1 MQNAYQ
7 TFFKD
12 RSLYYATFPIREQA
26 EKGDV
31 WDYQLKHVY
40 VVALLNYKMS
50 DSAFSPDT
58 INHDIGLLDKQTHR
72 VFNDKLT
79 FKYVEISKFDKCL
92 EELESN
98 YDKWLYVLR
107 NLSRLD
113 SQPDYLR
120 NEIFN
125 RLFSEAEIAHFSKV
139 ELREYEDSLKAYRD
153 IKNSLDTAKAEGLAE
168 GFGKG
173 RVEGHAEGL
182 VEGRAEGL
190 AKGRAEG
197 RSETL
202 VEVAKNLLSIG
213 TPIESIMKATG
224 LSEEEIK
231 SMT

>member
-1 MQNAYQ
+1 M
-7 TFFKD
+7 
-12 RSLYYATFPIREQA
+12 
-26 EKGDV
+26 
-31 WDYQLKHVY
+31 
-40 VVALLNYKMS
+40 
-50 DSAFSPDT
+50 
-58 INHDIGLLDKQTHR
+58 
-72 VFNDKLT
+72 
-79 FKYVEISKFDKCL
+79 

-231 SMT
+231 SMI

>member
-1 MQNAYQ
+1 MRN
-7 TFFKD
+7 
-12 RSLYYATFPIREQA
+12 S
-26 EKGDV
+26 
-31 WDYQLKHVY
+31 
-40 VVALLNYKMS
+40 
-50 DSAFSPDT
+50 
-58 INHDIGLLDKQTHR
+58 
-72 VFNDKLT
+72 
-79 FKYVEISKFDKCL
+79 
-92 EELESN
+92 EE
-98 YDKWLYVLR
+98 R
-107 NLSRLD
+107 
-113 SQPDYLR
+113 
-120 NEIFN
+120 
-125 RLFSEAEIAHFSKV
+125 
-139 ELREYEDSLKAYRD
+139 AYRD

>member
-1 MQNAYQ
+1 MRNSEE
-7 TFFKD
+7 
-12 RSLYYATFPIREQA
+12 RS
-26 EKGDV
+26 
-31 WDYQLKHVY
+31 
-40 VVALLNYKMS
+40 
-50 DSAFSPDT
+50 
-58 INHDIGLLDKQTHR
+58 
-72 VFNDKLT
+72 
-79 FKYVEISKFDKCL
+79 
-92 EELESN
+92 
-98 YDKWLYVLR
+98 
-107 NLSRLD
+107 
-113 SQPDYLR
+113 
-120 NEIFN
+120 
-125 RLFSEAEIAHFSKV
+125 
-139 ELREYEDSLKAYRD
+139 YRD

-190 AKGRAEG
+190 VEGRAEG

>member
-1 MQNAYQ
+1 MRNSEE
-7 TFFKD
+7 
-12 RSLYYATFPIREQA
+12 RS
-26 EKGDV
+26 
-31 WDYQLKHVY
+31 
-40 VVALLNYKMS
+40 
-50 DSAFSPDT
+50 
-58 INHDIGLLDKQTHR
+58 
-72 VFNDKLT
+72 
-79 FKYVEISKFDKCL
+79 
-92 EELESN
+92 
-98 YDKWLYVLR
+98 
-107 NLSRLD
+107 
-113 SQPDYLR
+113 
-120 NEIFN
+120 
-125 RLFSEAEIAHFSKV
+125 
-139 ELREYEDSLKAYRD
+139 YRD